1 MSENTTNTTFSRFPT
16 HPQTPFFQR
25 ASGFMKRLQ
34 AAITTAMGKKEY
46 TNEIQRLLLMQALI
60 DFSVVP
66 SMAVPVKLWVL
77 CRVYRGGSVECV

>member
-1 MSENTTNTTFSRFPT
+1 
-16 HPQTPFFQR
+16 
-25 ASGFMKRLQ
+25 MKRLQ

-60 DFSVVP
+60 DFSVV
-66 SMAVPVKLWVL
+66 KLWVL

>member
-1 MSENTTNTTFSRFPT
+1 
-16 HPQTPFFQR
+16 
-25 ASGFMKRLQ
+25 
-34 AAITTAMGKKEY
+34 MGKKEY
-46 TNEIQRLLLMQALI
+46 TNEIQRLLLMQELI

>member
-1 MSENTTNTTFSRFPT
+1 
-16 HPQTPFFQR
+16 
-25 ASGFMKRLQ
+25 
-34 AAITTAMGKKEY
+34 MGKKEY

-66 SMAVPVKLWVL
+66 SMAVPVELWVL